1 MNLWEGVRLALNT
14 IRTNKLRAFF
24 TVLGTVVGVTFLIAV
39 ITLIEG
45 MNAYVEKEFKGAIY
59 GVNTVLVR
67 RFPAVNVD
75 TDGEQWR
82 EFVRRPRIT
91 IDEAE
96 WLEARMETPGLVSLS
111 SERDGNVQGPR
122 GQELENV
129 SITGANSAYFDARE
143 LKLAAGRTFSRQES
157 DAGVPVAVIGSNV
170 ADALFENRNPIGQEI
185 RIRQLPYRVVGVLE
199 KRGSLMGFS
208 MDNVVV
214 APLRAGGIN
223 GWANRQRNAV
233 GELSYKVPDAS
244 FIRPAMDEIE
254 TLLRVRRGLKPSE
267 GNNFAVETAED
278 SLAFWDRIRTIL
290 LLALPL
296 LVGISLV
303 VGAIV
308 IMNIMLVSV
317 AERTREIGVRKSL
330 GARRR
335 DILVQFLIESSTLS
349 AAGAFLGIGAGVLL
363 AKGVQA
369 ASPMPAAVAPWSIVL
384 ALFLGV
390 GVGLAAGVYPA
401 WRASRLD
408 PIVAL
413 RSE

>member
-1 MNLWEGVRLALNT
+1 MNFWEGVRLALNT

-67 RFPAVNVD
+67 RFPAVNMD

-82 EFVRRPRIT
+82 EFMRRPRIT

-96 WLEARMETPGLVSLS
+96 WLEERMQTPGLVSLS
-111 SERDGNVQGPR
+111 AQMDGTVQGPR
-122 GQELENV
+122 GQQLENV
-129 SITGANSAYFDARE
+129 TITGANSAYFDARE
-143 LKLAAGRTFSRQES
+143 LKLQAGRTFSRQES
-157 DAGVPVAVIGSNV
+157 DKGVPVVVIGSDV
-170 ADALFENRNPIGQEI
+170 AEALYENRNPIGQEL

-199 KRGSLMGFS
+199 KRGKLMGFS

-214 APLRAGGIN
+214 APLRSNLN
-223 GWANRQRNAV
+223 GWVNRQRNAV

-244 FIRPAMDEIE
+244 LIRPAMDELE
-254 TLLRVRRGLKPSE
+254 TLMRVRRGLRPSE
-267 GNNFAVETAED
+267 ANNFVLETAEE
-278 SLAFWDRIRTIL
+278 SLDFWNRIRTIL

-330 GARRR
+330 GARRS
-335 DILVQFLIESSTLS
+335 DILMQFLIESSTLS

-369 ASPMPAAVAPWSIVL
+369 VSPMPAAVAPWSVVL
-384 ALFLGV
+384 AIFLGV

>member
-1 MNLWEGVRLALNT
+1 MNLWEGVRLALNA

-75 TDGEQWR
+75 TDGEDWR
-82 EFVRRPRIT
+82 EFMRRPRIT

-96 WLEARMETPGLVSLS
+96 WLEARMETPGLTSLS
-111 SERDGNVQGPR
+111 AQRDANVQGPR
-122 GQELENV
+122 GQELANV

-143 LKLAAGRTFSRQES
+143 LKLQAGRTFSRQES

-185 RIRQLPYRVVGVLE
+185 RIRQFPYRVVGVLE
-199 KRGSLMGFS
+199 KRGNLMGFS

-214 APLRAGGIN
+214 APLRSNLN
-223 GWANRQRNAV
+223 GWVNRQRNAV
-233 GELSYKVPDAS
+233 GELSYKVPDAA
-244 FIRPAMDEIE
+244 FIRPAMAEME
-254 TLLRVRRGLKPSE
+254 TLLRVRRGLRPSE
-267 GNNFAVETAED
+267 ENNFVVETAEE

-308 IMNIMLVSV
+308 IMNIMLGSV

-335 DILVQFLIESSTLS
+335 DILLQFLIESSTLS

-384 ALFLGV
+384 ALVLGV
-390 GVGLAAGVYPA
+390 GVGLGAGVYPA

>member
-67 RFPAVNVD
+67 RFPAVNMD
-75 TDGEQWR
+75 TDGETWR
-82 EFVRRPRIT
+82 EFMRRPRIT
-91 IDEAE
+91 IAEAE
-96 WLEARMETPGLVSLS
+96 WIEARMETPGLVSLS
-111 SERDGNVQGPR
+111 AQRDGTVQGPR

-129 SITGANSAYFDARE
+129 FITGANSEYFEARE
-143 LKLAAGRTFSRQES
+143 MKLAAGRTFSRQEA
-157 DAGVPVAVIGSNV
+157 DAGVPVVVIGSAV
-170 ADALFENRNPIGQEI
+170 AEALYENRNPIGQEL

-199 KRGSLMGFS
+199 ERGNLMGMS

-214 APLRAGGIN
+214 APLKSPLN
-223 GWANRQRNAV
+223 GWVNRQRNAV
-233 GELSYKVPDAS
+233 GELSYKVADAAL
-244 FIRPAMDEIE
+244 IPPAMAEME
-254 TLLRVRRGLKPSE
+254 TLMRVRRGLRPSE
-267 GNNFAVETAED
+267 GNNFVLETAEA
-278 SLAFWDRIRTIL
+278 SLDFWNKIRTIL

-330 GARRR
+330 GARRS
-335 DILVQFLIESSTLS
+335 DILMQFLIESSTLS

-369 ASPMPAAVAPWSIVL
+369 MSPMPATVAPWSIAL
-384 ALFLGV
+384 AIFLGV

>member
-1 MNLWEGVRLALNT
+1 MNFWEGVRLALNT

-82 EFVRRPRIT
+82 EFVRRPRLT

-111 SERDGNVQGPR
+111 AERETNVQGPR

-157 DAGVPVAVIGSNV
+157 DAGIPVAVIGSNV
-170 ADALFENRNPIGQEI
+170 AEALFENRNPIGQEI
-185 RIRQLPYRVVGVLE
+185 RIRQFPYRVVGVLE

-214 APLRAGGIN
+214 APLRSNLN
-223 GWANRQRNAV
+223 GWVNRQRNAV
-233 GELSYKVPDAS
+233 GELSYKVPDPE
-244 FIRPAMDEIE
+244 FIRPAMAEIE
-254 TLLRVRRGLKPSE
+254 TLMRVRRGLRPSE
-267 GNNFAVETAED
+267 GNNFVVETAEE

-369 ASPMPAAVAPWSIVL
+369 ASPVPATVAPWSIVL

>member
-67 RFPAVNVD
+67 RFPAVNMD
-75 TDGEQWR
+75 TDGETWR
-82 EFVRRPRIT
+82 EYMRRPRIT

-96 WLEARMETPGLVSLS
+96 WVAERMETPGIVSLS
-111 SERDGNVQGPR
+111 SFRDGTVQGPR

-129 SITGANSAYFDARE
+129 NITGANSEYFAARE
-143 LKLAAGRTFSRQES
+143 MKLAAGRTFSRQEA
-157 DAGVPVAVIGSNV
+157 DAGVPVAVIGHDI
-170 ADALFENRNPIGQEI
+170 AEALFENRNPIGREI

-199 KRGSLMGFS
+199 KRGKLMGMS
-208 MDNVVV
+208 MDNLVV
-214 APLRAGGIN
+214 APLKSPLN
-223 GWANRQRNAV
+223 GWVNRQRNAV
-233 GELSYKVPDAS
+233 GELSYKVADAS
-244 FIRPAMDEIE
+244 LIAPAMAEME
-254 TLLRVRRGLKPSE
+254 TLIRVRRGLRPSE
-267 GNNFAVETAED
+267 ENNFVLETAEA
-278 SLAFWDRIRTIL
+278 SLDFWNRIRTIL

-335 DILVQFLIESSTLS
+335 DILVQFLVESSTLS

-369 ASPMPAAVAPWSIVL
+369 ASPMPATVAPWSIVL
-384 ALFLGV
+384 AIFLGV

>member
-1 MNLWEGVRLALNT
+1 MNLVEGVRLALST
-14 IRTNKLRAFF
+14 IRTNKLRASF

-67 RFPAVNVD
+67 RFPAVNVN
-75 TDGEQWR
+75 TDSETWR
-82 EFVRRPRIT
+82 DYMRRPRIT

-96 WLEARMETPGLVSLS
+96 WIEARMETPGIVALTAS
-111 SERDGNVQGPR
+111 RDGRVQGTTGR
-122 GQELENV
+122 EVENV
-129 SITGANSAYFDARE
+129 TITGANAAYFQARE
-143 LKLAAGRTFSRQES
+143 LNLEAGRAFSRQEA
-157 DAGVPVAVIGSNV
+157 DAGLPVAVIGADV
-170 ADALFENRNPIGQEI
+170 AEALFEGRNPLGQEI
-185 RIRQLPYRVVGVLE
+185 RIQQFPYRVVGVLE
-199 KRGSLMGFS
+199 KKGSLMGMS

-214 APLRAGGIN
+214 APLRSNLN
-223 GWANRQRNAV
+223 GFANRQRNAV
-233 GELSYKVPDAS
+233 GELSYKVPDAAL
-244 FIRPAMDEIE
+244 IRPAMAEIE
-254 TLLRVRRGLKPSE
+254 TLLRVRRGLRPAQP
-267 GNNFAVETAED
+267 NNFVVETAEE
-278 SLAFWDRIRTIL
+278 SLAFWNRIRGIL
-290 LLALPL
+290 LLALPM
-296 LVGISLV
+296 LVMISLV

-335 DILVQFLIESSTLS
+335 DILLQFLVESSTLS
-349 AAGAFLGIGAGVLL
+349 AAGAAIGIGLGVLL

-369 ASPMPAAVAPWSIVL
+369 VSPMPAAVAPWSIVAAVL
-384 ALFLGV
+384 LGV

>member
-1 MNLWEGVRLALNT
+1 MNFWEGVRLALNT

-67 RFPAVNVD
+67 RFPAVNMDVE
-75 TDGEQWR
+75 GEEWR
-82 EFVRRPRIT
+82 EFMRRPRIT

-96 WLEARMETPGLVSLS
+96 WLEERMRTPGLVSLS
-111 SERDGNVQGPR
+111 SQTDGAVQGP
-122 GQELENV
+122 GGEQLENV
-129 SITGANSAYFDARE
+129 QITGANSAYFDARE
-143 LKLAAGRTFSRQES
+143 LTLQAGRTFSRQES
-157 DAGVPVAVIGSNV
+157 DRGVPVVVIGSDV
-170 ADALFENRNPIGQEI
+170 AEALFENRNPIGQEL

-199 KRGSLMGFS
+199 ERGSLMGFS

-214 APLRAGGIN
+214 APLRSSLN
-223 GWANRQRNAV
+223 GYVNRQRNAV
-233 GELSYKVPDAS
+233 GELSYKVPDAVL
-244 FIRPAMDEIE
+244 IRPAMDEIE
-254 TLLRVRRGLKPSE
+254 TLLRIRRGLRPSE
-267 GNNFAVETAED
+267 GNNFVVETAED
-278 SLAFWDRIRTIL
+278 SLAFWDRIRGIL
-290 LLALPL
+290 LLALPM

-335 DILVQFLIESSTLS
+335 DILMQFLIESSTLS

-363 AKGVQA
+363 AKAVQA
-369 ASPMPAAVAPWSIVL
+369 MSPMPATVAPWSIVL
-384 ALFLGV
+384 AIFLGV

>member
-1 MNLWEGVRLALNT
+1 MNFWEGVRLALNT

-67 RFPAVNVD
+67 RFPAVNVE
-75 TDGEQWR
+75 TDGETWR
-82 EFVRRPRIT
+82 EYMRRPRIT

-96 WLEARMETPGLVSLS
+96 WIEARMETPGLVSLS
-111 SERDGNVQGPR
+111 SFRDGTIQGPR
-122 GQELENV
+122 GRELENV
-129 SITGANSAYFDARE
+129 QIIGANSEYFEARE
-143 LKLAAGRTFSRQES
+143 MKLAAGRTFSRQEA
-157 DAGVPVAVIGSNV
+157 DAGVPVVVIGS
-170 ADALFENRNPIGQEI
+170 AIAEALYENRNPIGQEL
-185 RIRQLPYRVVGVLE
+185 RIRQLPYRIVGVLE
-199 KRGSLMGFS
+199 ERGNLMGMS
-208 MDNVVV
+208 MDNMVV
-214 APLRAGGIN
+214 APLKSSLN
-223 GWANRQRNAV
+223 GWVNRQRNAV
-233 GELSYKVPDAS
+233 GELSYKVDDAAL
-244 FIRPAMDEIE
+244 IAPAMAEME
-254 TLLRVRRGLKPSE
+254 TLMRVRRGLRPSE
-267 GNNFAVETAED
+267 NNNFVLETAEA
-278 SLAFWDRIRTIL
+278 SLDFWNRIRTIL

-330 GARRR
+330 GAKRR
-335 DILVQFLIESSTLS
+335 DILIQFLIESSTLS
-349 AAGAFLGIGAGVLL
+349 AAGAVLGIGAGVLL
-363 AKGVQA
+363 AKAVQA
-369 ASPMPAAVAPWSIVL
+369 MSPMPAAVAPWSIAL
-384 ALFLGV
+384 AIFLGV

>member
-1 MNLWEGVRLALNT
+1 M
-14 IRTNKLRAFF
+14 
-24 TVLGTVVGVTFLIAV
+24 
-39 ITLIEG
+39 
-45 MNAYVEKEFKGAIY
+45 
-59 GVNTVLVR
+59 
-67 RFPAVNVD
+67 
-75 TDGEQWR
+75 
-82 EFVRRPRIT
+82 RRPRIT

-96 WLEARMETPGLVSLS
+96 WLEERMETPGLVSLS
-111 SERDGNVQGPR
+111 AQRDGTLQGPD
-122 GQELENV
+122 GKELENV
-129 SITGANSAYFDARE
+129 GITGANSEYFEARE
-143 LKLAAGRTFSRQES
+143 MKLAAGRTFSRQEA
-157 DAGVPVAVIGSNV
+157 DTGVPVVVIGSAI
-170 ADALFENRNPIGQEI
+170 ADALFENRNPIGREV

-199 KRGSLMGFS
+199 KRGSLMGMS

-214 APLRAGGIN
+214 APLKSPLN
-223 GWANRQRNAV
+223 GWVNRQRNAV
-233 GELSYKVPDAS
+233 GELSYKVGDAVL
-244 FIRPAMDEIE
+244 IAPAMAELE
-254 TLLRVRRGLKPSE
+254 TLLRVRRGLRPSE
-267 GNNFAVETAED
+267 GNNFVLETAEA
-278 SLAFWDRIRTIL
+278 SLDFWNRIRTIL

-335 DILVQFLIESSTLS
+335 DILMQFLIESSTLS

-363 AKGVQA
+363 AKAVQA
-369 ASPMPAAVAPWSIVL
+369 LSPMPATVAPWSIVL
-384 ALFLGV
+384 AIFLGV

>member
-1 MNLWEGVRLALNT
+1 MSLLEAVRLALST
-14 IRTNKLRAFF
+14 IRANKLRAFF

-67 RFPAVNVD
+67 RFPAVNFSGD
-75 TDGEQWR
+75 SELWR
-82 EFVRRPRIT
+82 EYLRRPRVT
-91 IDEAE
+91 IEEAE
-96 WLEARMETPGLVSLS
+96 WIEARMRTPGLVSMRS
-111 SERDGNVQGPR
+111 FRSGTVQGTAGFR
-122 GQELENV
+122 LENV
-129 SITGANSAYFDARE
+129 EIAGANAEYFEARE
-143 LKLAAGRTFSRQES
+143 LALAAGRAFSRQEAA
-157 DAGVPVAVIGSNV
+157 AGRPVVVLGADV
-170 ADALFENRNPIGQEI
+170 AEALFPGRNPIGREV
-185 RIRQLPYRVVGVLE
+185 RIEQFPYRVIGVLE
-199 KRGSLMGFS
+199 KKGSLMGIS
-208 MDNVVV
+208 MDNIAV
-214 APLRAGGIN
+214 APLRSNLN
-223 GWANRQRNAV
+223 GWVNRQRNAV
-233 GELSYKVPDAS
+233 GELSFRVPDATLVA
-244 FIRPAMDEIE
+244 PAMEEVE
-254 TLLRVRRGLKPSE
+254 TLMRIRRGLRPTE
-267 GNNFAVETAED
+267 GNNFVVETAEE
-278 SLAFWDRIRTIL
+278 AMEVWNRIRNIL
-290 LLALPL
+290 LLALPM
-296 LVGISLV
+296 LVAISLV

-335 DILVQFLIESSTLS
+335 DILLQFLIEASTLS
-349 AAGAFLGIGAGVLL
+349 AAGAVLGILAGIAL

-369 ASPMPAAVAPWSIVL
+369 VSPMPAAVAPWAIGL
-384 ALFLGV
+384 ALVLGV

>member
-1 MNLWEGVRLALNT
+1 MNFLEGVRLALST
-14 IRTNKLRAFF
+14 IRANKLRGFF

-67 RFPAVNVD
+67 RFPAVNMSGD
-75 TDGEQWR
+75 NELWR
-82 EFVRRPRIT
+82 DYMRRPRIT

-96 WLEARMETPGLVSLS
+96 WLADRMETPGIVSLTAS
-111 SERDGNVQGPR
+111 RNGTVQGTQ
-122 GQELENV
+122 GLQLENV
-129 SITGANSAYFDARE
+129 DITGANAEYFEARE
-143 LKLAAGRTFSRQES
+143 LELAAGRTYSRQEAN
-157 DAGVPVAVIGSNV
+157 AGTPVVVIGADV
-170 ADALFENRNPIGQEI
+170 AEALFPNRNPIGQEI
-185 RIRQLPYRVVGVLE
+185 RIQQFPYRVIGVLE
-199 KRGSLMGFS
+199 KRGSLLGMS
-208 MDNVVV
+208 MDNLVV
-214 APLRAGGIN
+214 APLRSNLN

-233 GELSYKVPDAS
+233 GELSYKVPEAEL
-244 FIRPAMDEIE
+244 IRPAMNEIE
-254 TLLRVRRGLKPSE
+254 TLLRVRRGLRPSQA
-267 GNNFAVETAED
+267 NNFAVETAEE
-278 SLAFWDRIRTIL
+278 SLDFWNRIRGIL

-296 LVGISLV
+296 LVGISLI

-330 GARRR
+330 GARRN
-335 DILVQFLIESSTLS
+335 DILLQFLIESSTLS
-349 AAGAFLGIGAGVLL
+349 SAGALIGIGLGVLL

-369 ASPMPAAVAPWSIVL
+369 ASPMPATVAPWSIVL
-384 ALFLGV
+384 AIFLGV

>member
-1 MNLWEGVRLALNT
+1 MSLFEGVRLALAT
-14 IRTNKLRAFF
+14 IRANKLRAFF

-67 RFPAVNVD
+67 RFPAVNVN
-75 TDGEQWR
+75 TDGELWR
-82 EFVRRPRIT
+82 DYMRRPRIT
-91 IDEAE
+91 IDEAD
-96 WLEARMETPGLVSLS
+96 WLAERMSTPGFVSLQATRQDGVLQAHGERLENISVVGANAEYFEAREM
-111 SERDGNVQGPR
+111 NV
-122 GQELENV
+122 
-129 SITGANSAYFDARE
+129 
-143 LKLAAGRTFSRQES
+143 AAGRAFSRQEA
-157 DAGVPVAVIGSNV
+157 DAGTPVAVVGADV
-170 ADALFENRNPIGQEI
+170 AGAVFPGRNPIGQEL
-185 RIRQLPYRVVGVLE
+185 RIQGFPYRVIGVLE
-199 KRGSLMGFS
+199 KKGSLMGMS
-208 MDNVVV
+208 MDNIVV
-214 APLRAGGIN
+214 APLRSHLN
-223 GWANRQRNAV
+223 GWVNRERNAV
-233 GELSYKVPDAS
+233 GELSYKVPDATL
-244 FIRPAMDEIE
+244 IAPAMAEME
-254 TLLRVRRGLKPSE
+254 TLMRVRRGLRPTQE
-267 GNNFAVETAED
+267 NNFVLETAEE
-278 SLAFWDRIRTIL
+278 SMAFWNQIRGVL

-330 GARRR
+330 GAKRR

-349 AAGAFLGIGAGVLL
+349 AAGAVLGILAGVAL

-369 ASPMPAAVAPWSIVL
+369 VSPMPAAVAPWSVVL
-384 ALFLGV
+384 AVFLGV

>member
-1 MNLWEGVRLALNT
+1 MNFWEGVRLALNT

-67 RFPAVNVD
+67 RFPAVNVE
-75 TDGEQWR
+75 TDGETWR
-82 EFVRRPRIT
+82 EYVRRPRIT

-96 WLEARMETPGLVSLS
+96 WIEARMETPGLVSLS
-111 SERDGNVQGPR
+111 SQRDGTIQGPAGR
-122 GQELENV
+122 ELENV
-129 SITGANSAYFDARE
+129 AVTGANAEYFEARE
-143 LKLAAGRTFSRQES
+143 MKLAAGRTFSRQEA
-157 DAGVPVAVIGSNV
+157 DAGVPVVVIGS
-170 ADALFENRNPIGQEI
+170 AIAEALWENRNPIGQEL

-199 KRGSLMGFS
+199 ERGSLMGMS
-208 MDNVVV
+208 MDNIVV
-214 APLRAGGIN
+214 APLKSPLN
-223 GWANRQRNAV
+223 GWVNRQRNAV
-233 GELSYKVPDAS
+233 GELSYKVSDAAL
-244 FIRPAMDEIE
+244 IAPAMAEME
-254 TLLRVRRGLKPSE
+254 TLMRVRRGLRPSE
-267 GNNFAVETAED
+267 NNNFVLETAEA
-278 SLAFWDRIRTIL
+278 SLDFWNRIRTIL

-335 DILVQFLIESSTLS
+335 DILIQFLIESSTLS
-349 AAGAFLGIGAGVLL
+349 AAGAFLGIGAGVML
-363 AKGVQA
+363 AKAVQA
-369 ASPMPAAVAPWSIVL
+369 MSPMPAAVAPWSIVL
-384 ALFLGV
+384 AIFLGV